1 MRPIAVVE
9 GQGFKNLLKVLE
21 PGYTVPARHT
31 ITNALTA
38 KYEGLKDKVSALIQ
52 QSEAL
57 SLTTDMWTSLRMES
71 YMTVTAHFIDGDWKA
86 QSLVL
91 ETKQMEEAH
100 TGINI
105 AARLSEVADTFG
117 IQGKIVSVVCDN
129 AANMTLCVETLKE
142 SHKWAEMQGVRCAGH
157 TLQLCINAALKQD
170 PICRAV
176 AASRHL
182 VGHFKK
188 GHKAKTG
195 LKQKQEQQ
203 NVPQHELIQDVS
215 TRWNSTFSML
225 ERLLEQRWP
234 ITAVLSD
241 PNFTKKSDS
250 STLDLTTAHWNAIE
264 DIKNVLKPMTTLTE
278 LLSEEDNASLS
289 ATVPMLAN
297 LKKRHLAIADDDSPI
312 TKKMK
317 SKLVEEIDGRW
328 EFKNRMMM
336 TNSVYITA
344 AVVDPRFKQLSFLDD
359 AKRDEA
365 YIVVAQ
371 LAERLNAVTGT
382 GEPGSEE
389 EQHVS
394 KKQKNDKEKEIAM
407 LLCEDEDD
415 LISRESGGR
424 SRVTEEMKN
433 YLQDRTK
440 IDSGPLGWWKKNQD
454 RYPSLA
460 RVAKRLLCIPA
471 TSTPSERI
479 FSKAGFI
486 VNKARSCLL
495 PKNVDMLVFLAHNT
509 KKCGMDIDCTVSE

>member
-1 MRPIAVVE
+1 MHAV
-9 GQGFKNLLKVLE
+9 
-21 PGYTVPARHT
+21 
-31 ITNALTA
+31 TA
-38 KYEGLKDKVSALIQ
+38 KYEGLKEKVSELIQ
-52 QSEAL
+52 HSEAL

-91 ETKQMEEAH
+91 ETKQIEEAH

-105 AARLSEVADTFG
+105 AARLSEVADTFR
-117 IQGKIVSVVCDN
+117 IQEQKRVAVVCDN
-129 AANMTLCVETLKE
+129 AANMALCVETLKE
-142 SHKWAEMQGVRCAGH
+142 SHKWPEMQGVRCAGH
-157 TLQLCINAALKQD
+157 TLQLCINSALKQD

-297 LKKRHLAIADDDSPI
+297 LKKHHLAIADDDSPI
-312 TKKMK
+312 AKKMK
-317 SKLVEEIDGRW
+317 SKLVEEIDSRW

-344 AVVDPRFKQLSFLDD
+344 AVVDPRFKLLSFLDD

-365 YIVVAQ
+365 YTVVAQ
-371 LAERLNAVTGT
+371 LAERLSALST
-382 GEPGSEE
+382 GEPGSE

-407 LLCEDEDD
+407 LLCEDEGD
-415 LISRESGGR
+415 LISRESSGR
-424 SRVTEEMKN
+424 SAVTEEMKN

-454 RYPSLA
+454 RYPNLA

-509 KKCGMDIDCTVSE
+509 KKCGIETDCTPCE

>member
-1 MRPIAVVE
+1 MEGIVDFIAQDMRPIAVVE

-31 ITNALTA
+31 IMHALTA
-38 KYEGLKDKVSALIQ
+38 KYEGLKEKV
-52 QSEAL
+52 
-57 SLTTDMWTSLRMES
+57 LRMES

-91 ETKQMEEAH
+91 ESKQIEETH
-100 TGINI
+100 TGRNI
-105 AARLSEVADTFG
+105 AARLSEVADTFE
-117 IQGKIVSVVCDN
+117 IPEAKRVSVVCDN
-129 AANMTLCVETLKE
+129 AANMALCVETLKE
-142 SHKWAEMQGVRCAGH
+142 SHEWPEMQCAGH
-157 TLQLCINAALKQD
+157 TLQLCINAALKQE
-170 PICRAV
+170 PICCAV

-203 NVPQHELIQDVS
+203 NVPQHELIQDLS
-215 TRWNSTFSML
+215 TRWNSTFSTL
-225 ERLLEQRWP
+225 ERLLEHHWP
-234 ITAVLSD
+234 ITAGLSD

-250 STLDLTTAHWNAIE
+250 STLDLTTAHWNAVE

-278 LLSEEDNASLS
+278 LLSEEDNTSLS

-297 LKKRHLAIADDDSPI
+297 LKKRHLAITDDDSPI

-317 SKLVEEIDGRW
+317 SKLVEEIGSRW

-336 TNSVYITA
+336 TNS

-365 YIVVAQ
+365 YTVVAQ
-371 LAERLNAVTGT
+371 LAERLSALSAATGT
-382 GEPGSEE
+382 GEPGDE

-394 KKQKNDKEKEIAM
+394 KKQKTDKEKEIAM
-407 LLCEDEDD
+407 LLCGDEED
-415 LISRESGGR
+415 LVSTESGGR
-424 SRVTEEMKN
+424 STEEMKN

-440 IDSGPLGWWKKNQD
+440 IESGLLGWWKKNQD

-509 KKCGMDIDCTVSE
+509 EKCG